1 MTLPFSEDGASAVA
15 ISAKRRT
22 RPAVWMQKII
32 VLTGRLRMEKKQ
44 KFKVYLVGKGHG
56 CYASEYWREELGE
69 TWATSKEKAISNIRY
84 RLRQKGELLPDDL
97 GDSEGR
103 GYVTW
108 VFEAVTV

>member
-1 MTLPFSEDGASAVA
+1 
-15 ISAKRRT
+15 
-22 RPAVWMQKII
+22 
-32 VLTGRLRMEKKQ
+32 MEKKQ
-44 KFKVYLVGKGHG
+44 KFKVYLVGHGTG
-56 CYASEYWREELGE
+56 CYASEYYKEELGA

-108 VFEAVTV
+108 VFEVVAL